1 MLDFTPTSMATSPL
15 KKNEF
20 LELVATRF
28 LNENP
33 GWRRSHQKKREYI
46 LTVGREVSDSCFVT
60 LCVSCRPDRY
70 WFGLSV
76 GWSPSEEAHVQRLE
90 LRENPPSYP
99 NDGSLRRIQN
109 LDHVRQFDF
118 AVMSRSVS
126 GTNRPPNRPN
136 LPVGSGSPI
145 TRDAPGIVGSLSAID
160 ASCHAVPAARPV
172 GSDRGPGFLS
182 RPASRRAPS
191 RAARRWP

>member
-1 MLDFTPTSMATSPL
+1 MATSPL

-60 LCVSCRPDRY
+60 LCFSCRPDRY

-90 LRENPPSYP
+90 LRENPQSYP
-99 NDGSLRRIQN
+99 NAGTLRRIQN

-118 AVMSRSVS
+118 AEMSRSVS
-126 GTNRPPNRPN
+126 GLHVPYQSYSLETT
-136 LPVGSGSPI
+136 LPEDVMALMLGEI
-145 TRDAPGIVGSLSAID
+145 RDYAFPYLRLMLSAR
-160 ASCHAVPAARPV
+160 HALEIT
-172 GSDRGPGFLS
+172 DEQLS
-182 RPASRRAPS
+182 GRVEV
-191 RAARRWP
+191 